1 MEVDGRE
8 VKQVTATTAN
18 MLACES
24 RVSNNEHRFAAIDEN
39 FQQLLG
45 ESECRLREL
54 PAGNNN
60 KMEGDG
66 RKMREVKQLTATTA
80 SMLACESRMSIHD
93 QNFAAMFARIQELN
107 RETESKL
114 RELRARRMEEDAK
127 GMSSIGRPPDRDIAF
142 QISGIN
148 SIKEYIKEPA
158 NTDPAE
164 IVVML
169 MELFDVYHA
178 VSRIMLVGIKGTTRQ
193 TADAAIVYM
202 SSTFYKKKATCYLRQ
217 FLKMANQQ
225 GYCHEVTVKDCF
237 DRSEQPRARALN
249 RYAGYLRQEGRIH
262 GFRIINRQGSAIL
275 QTHSGQ
281 EDWTELTVQPEELEP
296 WVTG

>member
-1 MEVDGRE
+1 MEVDGKE

-24 RVSNNEHRFAAIDEN
+24 R
-39 FQQLLG
+39 
-45 ESECRLREL
+45 
-54 PAGNNN
+54 
-60 KMEGDG
+60 
-66 RKMREVKQLTATTA
+66 
-80 SMLACESRMSIHD
+80 MSIHEQD
-93 QNFAAMFARIQELN
+93 FAAMDARIQELH

-114 RELRARRMEEDAK
+114 RELRARRMEEDGK

-178 VSRIMLVGIKGTTRQ
+178 VSRIIIVGFTGTTTRQ

-202 SSTFYKKKATCYLRQ
+202 SSSSYKKKATNYLRQ
-217 FLKMANQQ
+217 FSQNGQSK
-225 GYCHEVTVKDCF
+225 G
-237 DRSEQPRARALN
+237 
-249 RYAGYLRQEGRIH
+249 
-262 GFRIINRQGSAIL
+262 IL
-275 QTHSGQ
+275 S
-281 EDWTELTVQPEELEP
+281 
-296 WVTG
+296 